1 MAITASLVKE
11 LRGLTGAGMMD
22 CKKVLTETEGNI
34 EKAVDLL
41 REKGLSKAAKKAGR
55 IAAEG
60 VSTIAISEDMK
71 SGVVLEVNS
80 ETDFVAKNEEF
91 IGFVNDVANLV
102 LNNDYADVEA
112 LKLADFGNGKAVQDV
127 LTEKIATIGENMSIR
142 RFQKLSVENGVVV
155 GYIHGAGKIA
165 VITAVEAGNTTEQVV
180 GLGKDLSMQ
189 IAAMNPKYW
198 TRADVDQEYLA
209 HEKEV
214 LMVQAMN
221 EGKPKEIVE
230 KMVVGRLNKELKE
243 VVLMDQVFVKD
254 SDYSIA
260 KLIEKVGKEAG
271 TDVKFVDAVRF
282 EVGEGLEKKEEDFA
296 AEVAAQQAAAAAK

>member
-11 LRGLTGAGMMD
+11 LRELTGAGMMD
-22 CKKVLTETEGNI
+22 CKKVLTETDGNI

-71 SGVVLEVNS
+71 TGVVLEVNS

-91 IGFVNDVANLV
+91 VGFVNTVANLV
-102 LNNDYADVEA
+102 LNNEYADVEA
-112 LKLADFGNGKAVQDV
+112 LKAADYGDGKAVQEV

-142 RFQKLSVENGVVV
+142 RFKKLSVENGAVV

-180 GLGKDLSMQ
+180 ELGKDLSMQ

-198 TRADVDQEYLA
+198 TRDDVDQEYLA

-214 LMVQAMN
+214 LMAQAMN

-254 SDYSIA
+254 SDYTIA
-260 KLIEKVGKEAG
+260 KLIEKVGKDAG
-271 TDVKFVDAVRF
+271 TDVKFLDAVRF
-282 EVGEGLEKKEEDFA
+282 EVGDGLEKKEEDFA
-296 AEVAAQQAAAAAK
+296 AEVAAQQAAAAK